1 MDQYTL
7 AVDLI
12 DYRYASKSHDSL
24 QTHQGKLG
32 FTF

>member
-7 AVDLI
+7 AVDLT
-12 DYRYASKSHDSL
+12 DYQYASKSHDSL

-32 FTF
+32 YTF